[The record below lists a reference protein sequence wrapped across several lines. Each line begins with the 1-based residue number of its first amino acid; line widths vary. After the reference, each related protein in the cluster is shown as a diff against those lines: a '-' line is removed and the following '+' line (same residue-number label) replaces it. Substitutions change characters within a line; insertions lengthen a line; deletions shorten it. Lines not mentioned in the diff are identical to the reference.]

1 VTERVGFWAGLAL
14 FVGMLLLPAPA
25 GMPTTAWQASA
36 IVLLMAV
43 WWMTQALPLT
53 ATALVPFLAFPLLGI
68 MSANE
73 TAAAYYSPILFLVL
87 GGAMI
92 ALAIERTGLHRRLAL
107 AIVKRGG
114 ATPGAML
121 LAFMIATACLSFIV
135 SNTATTL
142 IMIPIAVAVLKA
154 AQVPE
159 GETSGF
165 AGALVMGVAFAAS
178 IGGLGTWSDRR
189 PTRSPPDRRALDRAQ
204 DRFPDLG
211 ALRLAGRPDLDP
223 ALLAHSAQGPAGP
236 PRRLR
241 RGRRPRR
248 HRRGGRVEHR
258 RETPGAAG
266 RGRRARLDL
275 VPLLS
280 SYLPADAL
288 TDGSIAILGAL
299 LLFVIPD
306 GTGRAILNWDEANRA
321 PWGVIMMFGG
331 GLALAAGIG
340 ESGLAKW
347 LGVALQPLSNVPPL
361 VVALVLVGLVI
372 LITEFASN
380 VATASGIIPVVGG
393 LIAATGVDPILLA
406 LPRRLCRELGL
417 HAPLRHRPQCHCLGD
432 RAHRAAAHAEGGA
445 VARSGRRPDHG
456 RHGVGDRGADPVTR
470 YAIRAHSI
478 RLLLLRNISAR
489 GAGWDKS
496 NNSLRLT
503 PGRRII

>member
-1 VTERVGFWAGLAL
+1 MTERLGLWGGLAL
-14 FVGMLLLPAPA
+14 FVGMLLLPAPD
-25 GMPTTAWQASA
+25 GMPLTAWQACA

-53 ATALVPFLAFPLLGI
+53 ATALVPFLAFPMLGI

-92 ALAIERTGLHRRLAL
+92 ALAIERTGLHKRLAL

-114 ATPGAML
+114 GTPAAML
-121 LAFMIATACLSFIV
+121 LAFMIATATLSLIV

-154 AQVPE
+154 AQVPD
-159 GETSGF
+159 GEIGGF
-165 AGALVMGVAFAAS
+165 AGALCMGIAFAAS
-178 IGGLGTWSDRR
+178 IGGLGTLVGSPTNAIAAGIVERSTGLKIDFLTWAHYGMPVVLISIPLCWLILLKVQQVR
-189 PTRSPPDRRALDRAQ
+189 PGYFDA
-204 DRFPDLG
+204 
-211 ALRLAGRPDLDP
+211 
-223 ALLAHSAQGPAGP
+223 
-236 PRRLR
+236 
-241 RGRRPRR
+241 
-248 HRRGGRVEHR
+248 
-258 RETPGAAG
+258 GAA
-266 RGRRARLDL
+266 RAGIGEAGAWSIAEKRLVPLVAIVVLGWIL

-361 VVALVLVGLVI
+361 AVALVLVALVI

-380 VATASGIIPVVGG
+380 VAAASGIIPVVAG

-406 LPRRLCRELGL
+406 LP
-417 HAPLRHRPQCHCLGD
+417 
-432 RAHRAAAHAEGGA
+432 AAFAASWGFMLP
-445 VARSGRRPDHG
+445 SGTGPN
-456 RHGVGDRGADPVTR
+456 
-470 YAIRAHSI
+470 AIAWATGHIALPRMLKAG
-478 RLLLLRNISAR
+478 LLLDL
-489 GAGWDKS
+489 AGVPIMVGTVWGIAALVS
-496 NNSLRLT
+496 
-503 PGRRII
+503 